1 MPQSELERLMA
12 SRSRNFKINRRYMD
26 RARTQ
31 VLGPGTGLFL
41 PARAPH
47 YVRNG
52 DGVSISAS
60 LTFGTKAAS
69 ADRAVLSV
77 NHRLRKI
84 GLKPR
89 PPGDSAASDSLK
101 AAALRGLGG
110 ASRVVRK
117 R

>member
-1 MPQSELERLMA
+1 MHLRLMA
-12 SRSRNFKINRRYMD
+12 SRSRNFKINRRFMD

-31 VLGPGTGLFL
+31 VLEPGAGLFL
-41 PARAPH
+41 PARTPH

-52 DGVSISAS
+52 DSVSSSAS

-89 PPGDSAASDSLK
+89 PPGDSAVSDNLK
-101 AAALRGLGG
+101 AATLRGLGG
-110 ASRVVRK
+110 AFRVLRK